1 MKNIEDSFDI
11 IFLDIPANMNLIP
24 SDTNSQVEESL
35 IMLDNLVSFLNEF
48 EIEKDKVEKDLW
60 NVKEVAKS
68 MSLGLEEIMQF
79 YEII

>member
-60 NVKEVAKS
+60 DVKEVAKS

>member
-60 NVKEVAKS
+60 GVKEVAKS

>member
-48 EIEKDKVEKDLW
+48 EIEKDKVEKDL
-60 NVKEVAKS
+60 
-68 MSLGLEEIMQF
+68 
-79 YEII
+79 

>member
-68 MSLGLEEIMQF
+68 MSLGLEEIM
-79 YEII
+79 

>member
-24 SDTNSQVEESL
+24 SDTNSKVEESL

-68 MSLGLEEIMQF
+68 MSLGLEEIM
-79 YEII
+79 